1 MGAVSSC
8 LGGRKTEPEDA
19 ETSRLLSDDPY
30 RAQYGSHIQNI
41 QRLVYQPNPES
52 VKREREAL
60 ENICHAMSDNVIDV
74 FTIQPQTSYQ
84 NQSFSE
90 SSTGLKTVP
99 HGGTPS
105 DASDEMRQM
114 MLRTIKKG
122 RGGPIVTTLGRGA
135 VASRAVQEAIG

>member
-1 MGAVSSC
+1 MGVVSSC
-8 LGGRKTEPEDA
+8 LGGRNTEPEDA

-41 QRLVYQPNPES
+41 QRPVYQPDPES

-60 ENICHAMSDNVIDV
+60 ENICHAMSDSVIDV

-84 NQSFSE
+84 NHSLSE
-90 SSTGLKTVP
+90 SSSGLKAISN
-99 HGGTPS
+99 GETPR
-105 DASDEMRQM
+105 DEMRQM

>member
-8 LGGRKTEPEDA
+8 LGGRKTEPEDP

-41 QRLVYQPNPES
+41 QRPVYQPDPES

-74 FTIQPQTSYQ
+74 FTIQPQTSSQ
-84 NQSFSE
+84 NPIDHSLSE
-90 SSTGLKTVP
+90 SSGSKPNTNGELPYDDMK
-99 HGGTPS
+99 
-105 DASDEMRQM
+105 QM

-135 VASRAVQEAIG
+135 VTSRAVREAIG

>member
-41 QRLVYQPNPES
+41 QRPVYQPDPES

-74 FTIQPQTSYQ
+74 FTIQPQTSHQ
-84 NQSFSE
+84 NHSLPE
-90 SSTGLKTVP
+90 SSELKP
-99 HGGTPS
+99 KSNGEPPYN
-105 DASDEMRQM
+105 EMKQM
-114 MLRTIKKG
+114 MLRAIKKG